1 MSQQPIHNSWILI
14 ACALFC
20 ADQQRQNS
28 IKHTQRRMHIAHT
41 EHLNVMCAI
50 LYIILCTHREY
61 CYCVRMWMLLLL
73 QHLKNSFLNVMQIE
87 MENCERERKKAKQ
100 SFRVKS
106 WPFSLHKFNNKKT
119 MYTNAQNNRR
129 LKMLNVCK

>member
-1 MSQQPIHNSWILI
+1 
-14 ACALFC
+14 
-20 ADQQRQNS
+20 
-28 IKHTQRRMHIAHT
+28 MHIAHT

-106 WPFSLHKFNNKKT
+106 
-119 MYTNAQNNRR
+119 
-129 LKMLNVCK
+129 